1 MGKYLGE
8 EIPKLGFGLMRLPM
22 KDGAIDLEETKKMV
36 DRFMESGFC
45 YFDTAYGYNDGESE
59 KAAKAA
65 LVDRYPRDK
74 FLLATKLPA
83 WAGAKTREEAEQ
95 MFYTSLERTGAG
107 YFDFYLLHNLGEERT
122 HFFDDYG
129 IWDFLRKKKGE
140 GLIRHLGFSM
150 HDKADVLDEILTAHP
165 EMEFVQ
171 LQINYADWEDPS
183 VESRKCYEVARKH
196 GKPIIIMEPVKGG
209 TLANPP
215 KEVTDFL
222 KKAAQDASPSSWAIR
237 FAASLDG
244 VITVLSG
251 MSNMEQMEDNISYMK
266 EFTPLSEEEQEIVGR
281 AREIFNSYPKVPCTA
296 CAYCMKG
303 CPKKIAIYGTFQ
315 AVNIYSMYSDLDGAK
330 NKYEWNTNG
339 HGWGRASECIK
350 CGKCEQVCPQHIHIR
365 DELEKAAEI
374 LEK

>member
-1 MGKYLGE
+1 MGNYFGE

-22 KDGAIDLEETKKMV
+22 KEGAIDLEQTKEMV
-36 DRFMESGFC
+36 DKFMEAGFC

-65 LVDRYPRDK
+65 LVDRYPREK

-83 WAGAKTREEAEQ
+83 WAGAKSKEEAEQ

-129 IWDFLRKKKGE
+129 IWDFLQEKKKE

-171 LQINYADWEDPS
+171 LQINYADWEDPTI
-183 VESRKCYEVARKH
+183 ESRKCYEVARKH
-196 GKPIIIMEPVKGG
+196 GKPVIIMEPVKGG

-215 KEVTDFL
+215 KEVAEVL
-222 KKAAQDASPSSWAIR
+222 KAADPDASPSSWAIR

-244 VITVLSG
+244 VVTVLSG
-251 MSNMEQMEDNISYMK
+251 MSNVEQMEDNLSYMK
-266 EFTPLSEEEQEIVGR
+266 DFVPLSEKEHEIVEK
-281 AREIFNSYPKVPCTA
+281 AREIYNSFPKVPCTA

-303 CPKKIAIYGTFQ
+303 CPKNIAIYGTFQ
-315 AVNIYSMYSDLDGAK
+315 AVNIYNMYNDLAGAK
-330 NKYEWNTNG
+330 GKYQWNTSG
-339 HGWGRASECIK
+339 HGWGKASECIK

-365 DELEKAAEI
+365 DELEKAAEV